1 MPSMKLTARSQPPS
15 IMRDRLA
22 FVHHRLGHAGPSRC
36 GIAWLGLGLAVVI
49 ANIGCDQ
56 MWVNSADR
64 IANRIVRQRQLQT
77 LGTTSDARI
86 APETGDDRSRGSD
99 PYAFVPHPIDNS
111 VPEAFNR
118 PARRPPEA
126 DPAAESPS
134 AEAESNDAGDLSS
147 VDDLAGVEGNDAT
160 NDDALNSGVDFDT
173 TGLRPFTLSEALAYA
188 FHHAWDFQTQKEDLY
203 LAALDLMTERQLWT
217 PQLEGEIRARY
228 TNFGQETQFDQ
239 AMAAVAELSAT
250 QRLPYGGDVSAR
262 IVNVLMR
269 DIGNHTTTGESGQ
282 MILAANI
289 PLLRG
294 AGKVAYESRYQ
305 AERNLIY
312 AVRVFERNR
321 RNLAVDVAGDFFSLL
336 AVKAQIFSAKVALED
351 ARYDLN
357 RTQAQVDVGNVVQV
371 EAERSRVQVLDSR
384 NRMINAR
391 VQYQNALDR
400 FKIRIGMPTT
410 EPIDV
415 VDEELELF
423 EPDVDEQEAIAVAL
437 KYRLDLLNQ
446 WDFVDDARRGVRI
459 ARNNFLPA
467 FDFTGSVTL
476 DTDPNQIQS
485 YSYNT
490 ERTRWDAVFAL
501 ELPIDRREERND
513 FRSALIGLRRAERDY
528 ELARQSVTLDVRNAL
543 RNVELAR
550 TSMEIQRDNIE
561 VNIARNE
568 QARELFSRGALRS
581 NRDLVEA
588 QNDLQRSTNQF
599 AAALADYRL
608 AILTLL
614 RDCGTLRIDD
624 DGYWVRETPAMD
636 AAG

>member
-1 MPSMKLTARSQPPS
+1 
-15 IMRDRLA
+15 
-22 FVHHRLGHAGPSRC
+22 
-36 GIAWLGLGLAVVI
+36 
-49 ANIGCDQ
+49 
-56 MWVNSADR
+56 
-64 IANRIVRQRQLQT
+64 
-77 LGTTSDARI
+77 
-86 APETGDDRSRGSD
+86 
-99 PYAFVPHPIDNS
+99 
-111 VPEAFNR
+111 
-118 PARRPPEA
+118 
-126 DPAAESPS
+126 
-134 AEAESNDAGDLSS
+134 
-147 VDDLAGVEGNDAT
+147 
-160 NDDALNSGVDFDT
+160 
-173 TGLRPFTLSEALAYA
+173 
-188 FHHAWDFQTQKEDLY
+188 
-203 LAALDLMTERQLWT
+203 
-217 PQLEGEIRARY
+217 
-228 TNFGQETQFDQ
+228 
-239 AMAAVAELSAT
+239 
-250 QRLPYGGDVSAR
+250 
-262 IVNVLMR
+262 
-269 DIGNHTTTGESGQ
+269 
-282 MILAANI
+282 
-289 PLLRG
+289 
-294 AGKVAYESRYQ
+294 
-305 AERNLIY
+305 
-312 AVRVFERNR
+312 
-321 RNLAVDVAGDFFSLL
+321 
-336 AVKAQIFSAKVALED
+336 VALED